1 MATAKR
7 RRPRRRRLQS
17 ASETCGGQSSSRA
30 FRRDCATNGW
40 TKGERGLQRISW
52 SASWSRLLGSDFCG
66 VVVAAD
72 VRGFLISLA
81 APFIVAG
88 DRLGLSR
95 REHPAGDRGCRCGAA
110 DACCDE
116 EVPAAEF

>member
-7 RRPRRRRLQS
+7 RRPRRQRLPS
-17 ASETCGGQSSSRA
+17 ASETCGGRSSSRA
-30 FRRDCATNGW
+30 SRRDCATDGW
-40 TKGERGLQRISW
+40 KKDERGLQRISW
-52 SASWSRLLGSDFCG
+52 SASWSRLLGSNFCC

-72 VRGFLISLA
+72 VRGVLISLPA
-81 APFIVAG
+81 TLIVACRCLGLVWGERPTG
-88 DRLGLSR
+88 DRS
-95 REHPAGDRGCRCGAA
+95 CRCGAA

>member
-7 RRPRRRRLQS
+7 TRPRRRRCRS
-17 ASETCGGQSSSRA
+17 ASGTRGGRSFSPAS
-30 FRRDCATNGW
+30 RRDCATDGR
-40 TKGERGLQRISW
+40 KKDERGLQRISW
-52 SASWSRLLGSDFCG
+52 SALWSRLLGSDFCC

-72 VRGFLISLA
+72 VRGVLISLPA
-81 APFIVAG
+81 TLIVVCQCLGLAWGERPTG
-88 DRLGLSR
+88 DRS
-95 REHPAGDRGCRCGAA
+95 CRCGAA